1 MGVEVVESEEL
12 NRWNKAEKAAE
23 GIISKFQPTIIA
35 ERKRDS
41 VISYLQ
47 RLLKHNLDCEMLKL
61 EFGDILKAFCPNAE
75 PSRVDHQAELELEV
89 KLMVFA
95 YGSVPLKT
103 YLPDGDIDLS
113 AIGANTHDFIKDI
126 ASLLESEGKNSSA
139 EFVVKDVQLI
149 GAEVK
154 LVKCMVQ
161 NLVVDISVNQIGGL
175 STLCFLEQVD
185 RIIKKDHLF
194 KRSII
199 LIKAWCYFE
208 SRTLG
213 AHVGLISTY
222 GLETLVLY
230 IFHVFHIELDGPL
243 SVLYKFLE
251 YFSTFDWDNYGIS
264 LMGPVRLSEMPRIV
278 AERPPNSNAL
288 LLNVGFLRRCSET
301 LSVPMR
307 PRDVFSKKH
316 LNIVDPLND
325 RNNLGRS
332 VSQGNFFRIRSAFG
346 YGARKLEQ
354 ILTSPGDKLT
364 EELHAFFTNTL
375 NMHGSGQRPDL
386 PDSISSN
393 VSILGAEQTFATSV
407 NGKPRS
413 SNDENAYLGSESPG
427 NQISKE
433 GNDVSA
439 NSLSSEE
446 EAADHVSIP
455 FYAPHLLLHHSKSV
469 NKTEKSDTFD
479 AKQSEVHE
487 EKVPCAVEEVLPS
500 EEQLDLT
507 GDLMAHLV
515 CLDHVRWWSSYVFG
529 PHAMMSPPPPP
540 PPPPILLSMIVS
552 EHGGGMNGVVRHPHY
567 CPSDHMFM
575 SRPPFLPND
584 PNQRGARIYYLDQ
597 NRSRPAYQ
605 TSTSNA
611 TNNRASSRDE
621 FTAPP
626 EGVPGCAPVTR
637 PVQHREPL
645 SHKKK
650 NQKSNQARQPDGS
663 QRPRSVSGMD
673 RLNVPSAYHLKD
685 EDDFPPL
692 SS

>member
-1 MGVEVVESEEL
+1 MGVESEEL
-12 NRWNKAEKAAE
+12 KRWTKAEKAAQ
-23 GIISKFQPTIIA
+23 GIISKFQPTITA

-47 RLLKHNLDCEMLKL
+47 RLLKHNLDCE
-61 EFGDILKAFCPNAE
+61 
-75 PSRVDHQAELELEV
+75 
-89 KLMVFA
+89 VFA

-175 STLCFLEQVD
+175 GTLCFLEQVD

-264 LMGPVRLSEMPRIV
+264 LMGPVRLSEVPRIV
-278 AERPPNSNAL
+278 AERPPNSNDL

-354 ILTSPGDKLT
+354 ILTSPGAKLT

-375 NMHGSGQRPDL
+375 SMHGSGQRPDL

-393 VSILGAEQTFATSV
+393 VSVLGAEQTFATSV

-413 SNDENAYLGSESPG
+413 SNDENVYLGSGSPG

-439 NSLSSEE
+439 ISLSSEE
-446 EAADHVSIP
+446 EAADDHASIP

-479 AKQSEVHE
+479 AKQSDVHE

-500 EEQLDLT
+500 EQLDLT

-529 PHAMMSPPPPP
+529 PHAMMGPPPP
-540 PPPPILLSMIVS
+540 PPPPILLSMIAS
-552 EHGGGMNGVVRHPHY
+552 EHGGGMNGVVHHPRYH
-567 CPSDHMFM
+567 PSDHMFM

-584 PNQRGARIYYLDQ
+584 PNQRGARTYYPDQ

-611 TNNRASSRDE
+611 TINSAPSRDE
-621 FTAPP
+621 FTTPP
-626 EGVPGCAPVTR
+626 EGGPGCAPVTR
-637 PVQHREPL
+637 SMQHREPL
-645 SHKKK
+645 LHKKK

-673 RLNVPSAYHLKD
+673 RLNVKSAYHLKD

>member
-1 MGVEVVESEEL
+1 MGVESEEL
-12 NRWNKAEKAAE
+12 RRWNKAEKAAE

-47 RLLKHNLDCEMLKL
+47 RLLKHNLDCE
-61 EFGDILKAFCPNAE
+61 
-75 PSRVDHQAELELEV
+75 
-89 KLMVFA
+89 VFA

-113 AIGANTHDFIKDI
+113 AIGANTRDFIKDI

-185 RIIKKDHLF
+185 RVIKKDHLF

-278 AERPPNSNAL
+278 VERPPNSNDL

-307 PRDVFSKKH
+307 PTDVFSKKH

-375 NMHGSGQRPDL
+375 TMHGSGQRPDL

-393 VSILGAEQTFATSV
+393 GSILGAEQTFATSV

-413 SNDENAYLGSESPG
+413 SNDENAYLGSGSPG

-439 NSLSSEE
+439 ISLSGEE
-446 EAADHVSIP
+446 EAADDHVSIP
-455 FYAPHLLLHHSKSV
+455 FYAPHLLLHHAKSV
-469 NKTEKSDTFD
+469 SKTEKSDTFD

-500 EEQLDLT
+500 EQLDLT
-507 GDLMAHLV
+507 GDLRAHLV
-515 CLDHVRWWSSYVFG
+515 CLDHVRWWSTCVFG
-529 PHAMMSPPPPP
+529 PHAMMGPPPP
-540 PPPPILLSMIVS
+540 PPPPILLSMIAS
-552 EHGGGMNGVVRHPHY
+552 EHGGGMNGVVHHPRYH
-567 CPSDHMFM
+567 PSDHMFM

-584 PNQRGARIYYLDQ
+584 PNQRGARAYYPDQ

-611 TNNRASSRDE
+611 TINRAPSRDE
-621 FTAPP
+621 FTTPP
-626 EGVPGCAPVTR
+626 EGVPECAPVTR
-637 PVQHREPL
+637 SMQHREPL
-645 SHKKK
+645 LHKKK

-663 QRPRSVSGMD
+663 QRPRSVSGSM
-673 RLNVPSAYHLKD
+673 
-685 EDDFPPL
+685 
-692 SS
+692 